1 MINKKI
7 NITTYNKPDRK
18 LELEPLPYGYNSLE
32 PYIDEATMIVHH
44 DKHHQAYFDNFK
56 KAILG
61 SSLEQKEVK
70 EILSNPSEI
79 PVGIKT
85 AVINHGGG
93 YYHHSFFWTILKKN
107 VDFKNE
113 IAEAI
118 QKKWGSFDKFKEEF
132 SKAALTV
139 FGSGWAWLVYDNGL
153 EIIQTK
159 NQDCP
164 LSIGKVPLLGIDV
177 WEHAY
182 YLKYQ
187 NRRAEYIEN
196 FFKIINWR
204 QVNKY
209 YLEAKS

>member
-1 MINKKI
+1 MI
-7 NITTYNKPDRK
+7 
-18 LELEPLPYGYNSLE
+18 LEPLPYAYDSLE
-32 PYIDEATMIVHH
+32 PYLDEATMRIHH
-44 DKHHQAYFDNFK
+44 DKHHQAYFDNFM
-56 KAILG
+56 KAISG
-61 SSLEQKEVK
+61 SSLERKEVK
-70 EILSNPSEI
+70 EILSNPSKI
-79 PVGIKT
+79 PAEIKT

-93 YYHHSFFWTILKKN
+93 YYHHSFFWTILKKK
-107 VDFKNE
+107 VEFKGE

-118 QKKWGSFDKFKEEF
+118 KKKWGSFDNFKEEF

-139 FGSGWAWLVYDNGL
+139 FGSGWAWLVYDKGI

-164 LSIGKVPLLGIDV
+164 LSLGKVPLLGIDV

-196 FFKIINWR
+196 FFKIINWV
-204 QVNKY
+204 QVDEY
-209 YLEAKS
+209 YKKAKR

>member
-1 MINKKI
+1 M
-7 NITTYNKPDRK
+7 K
-18 LELEPLPYGYNSLE
+18 LEPSMKSGSKTLEPLPYAYESLE
-32 PYIDEATMIVHH
+32 PYLDEATMRIHH
-44 DKHHQAYFDNFK
+44 DKHHQAYFDNFMK
-56 KAILG
+56 TITG
-61 SSLEQKEVK
+61 SKIEGKDVK
-70 EILSNPSEI
+70 VILSDLSKVPAEI
-79 PVGIKT
+79 KQ
-85 AVINHGGG
+85 AVVNHGGG

-107 VDFKNE
+107 VEFKGE
-113 IAEAI
+113 VAEAI
-118 QKKWGSFDKFKEEF
+118 KKKWGSFDEFKEDF

-139 FGSGWAWLVYDNGL
+139 FGSGWAWLVYDKSL

-196 FFKIINWR
+196 FFKIINWKN
-204 QVNKY
+204 VNEY
-209 YLEAKS
+209 YQEAKH